1 MGPVSAFGVGF
12 QGPCSYNL
20 GMDFETLRLDRS
32 QPEVVRVTLTR
43 PQVRNAFN
51 STMIAELTRV
61 FASLKKDKLARVVVL
76 SGEGPTFCAG
86 GDLNWMR
93 QSVEWSVAQNL
104 KDTVKLAQLFDA
116 INTCAKPVVA
126 AVHGAAIGG
135 GVGLVSVCDIV
146 VATASTEFSLSEVR
160 LGIIPACI
168 GPFVISKIGASH
180 ARALFVGAERF
191 KAQKAYEIGLIHD
204 VVADEAAL
212 KVRVNERVQKLLECG
227 PAAMQAAKQLV
238 LDLGWPER
246 RAKIKNPLTHVA
258 KALAKIRVSPEGQE
272 GVRAF
277 LEKRAPKW
285 LKK

>member
-1 MGPVSAFGVGF
+1 
-12 QGPCSYNL
+12 
-20 GMDFETLRLDRS
+20 MDFETLRLDRS